1 MNNQQRLCCVQWSVM
16 LLGGWL
22 YLVTP
27 LLADTQRNNKVDNE
41 ENRENRE
48 NKENTMFSTLFQ
60 QGDAAFKQKNYQQ
73 SIDRYLAALAIGK
86 QDKTRKKPSLA
97 LRYKGY
103 HQLAIA
109 SMLLN
114 QPVAAINYQQQAYQL
129 DSQAPQAIKDYALL
143 LKFAGGLY
151 IKQKKYPQAVTHFK
165 KSLTLNKTLYDNE
178 QIVSVLGVL
187 SLASLHTREI
197 AQAEKTSLEK
207 IRYQQRYFAS
217 DSTAI
222 IESFL
227 FLNTIY
233 FDQANYLAS
242 QKLLTE
248 TLRYAKKHRLED
260 INIQIKIM
268 RLLTLSEKNRAHYHA
283 AKKYNQQVTTL
294 LEQHHPEKHLAIANN
309 KATLANIL
317 TNLYQ
322 LDEAEQLFN
331 EVLQH
336 YALEEKQTSHTQYEH
351 FSLTTSTATALN
363 NLATLYRQRGLY
375 SLALETLQKSIT
387 LQQQEPEKTDSSYAA
402 LVKTQINKAVMQ
414 QDISDFKAA
423 KQTLL
428 NAEATLKQH
437 YANDYFGFFPLYHSL
452 TSLHITLGEYALATQ
467 YIEKNKALLVKN
479 VAPNDLYYA
488 WLYESLYALKKH
500 QGDFAEAK
508 KYVLKSL
515 KLSENYLPKN
525 HPDIANLYQMLAEIN
540 NDLGNYDQA
549 EKNYLYNIK
558 LHQTIHNKTHPST
571 LTALFKQAH
580 FHIEQGRFKQAKQT
594 LEANIIILKQQ
605 RYNTELLAKHL
616 HTLGKLE
623 QRMGAYTIAKKHLQ
637 HALSLYQQ
645 YLVDAGHHYLLEIK
659 MNLAELEIEK
669 GNYAQATRR
678 YTAIINK
685 QRERLPNSRV
695 YLQQTLSKQ
704 ARLYQKIG
712 DYQHAKTALNESIQ
726 LAETLYAEGHI
737 KRLKVRSQQVELAIQ
752 QGNYTQASEIIHKTR
767 RIAQQKLHASHPII
781 ASLYQQLASVQYHQA
796 QYQRAQKSI
805 QQAITY
811 TQQNYGDNH
820 PKIAIQKRALAKLY
834 RQIGDFNRAEQ
845 TALQALAM
853 TQHFH
858 QNNHPDIAQSL
869 ATLASIYAQQGNAK
883 KAKTF
888 QQQALAINK
897 ALYHPFHPDIGV
909 GYRQLAQLSIT
920 LKDYVS
926 AEEEALKSINLLKK
940 TLPISHPER
949 LLARQTLVH
958 SYLKQQHFDAA
969 RALIQQNIDSLSAHT
984 DSPLFARTLHNQA
997 ELYSGLKQPKK
1008 ALQAYQQALAIHQQ
1022 LLPAAH
1028 PTLAIEQHALAK
1040 LQQQLSHPIQ
1050 ALKHATAASDI
1061 LSKHQYLQHH
1071 FMQHNRHKNSYSKA
1085 IFMTQLRYTHAQTTP
1100 TYEQLNTAFK
1110 SLQQAQNPQRQQ
1122 TLTHATLRFS
1132 TDKKPI
1138 QQQLRRLYRLK
1149 SNWRSLNEQRLFAL
1163 SQPKTAVIHHY
1174 KQLNQQ
1180 LATLDNHIK
1189 HLDQQLR
1196 KNLPHYAQFT
1206 NPRPVS
1212 LKKVQALLHPHE
1224 ALISLITG
1232 ESDSFLF
1239 IVKQGTATQ
1248 LIRLNTHQKQLK
1260 KQLSR
1265 LRYALEATPQAVKQ
1279 GRLPFFDLRLAST
1292 LYQQLLQPAEAA
1304 LKNIKHLIIVTD
1316 DTLQNLPFATLITQ
1330 AMPHAKT
1337 KSLTHNKR
1345 YTSAQWLIKRFSLS
1359 HLPAVHALPLLRDT
1373 ATHPIATKNKTFIGF
1388 GDVTLNKTS
1397 PPIKLANLS
1406 RGLVANVDQLRQLP
1420 YLPDT
1425 KDELLTLAQLLKS
1438 NQDKNLYLNKRATE
1452 TTIKQL
1458 STEGKLADYR
1468 YIAFASHALLAK
1480 EAKTFNAPA
1489 EAGIVMTPPKIGNTA
1504 DDGYLSSSE
1513 ILNLTLN
1520 ADMVI
1525 LSACN
1530 TANLTEANESGL
1542 SSLSKAFFLAGTRSI
1557 LASQWATHSLSSKA
1571 LTTGLL
1577 QRSSQQSSA
1586 ISHAEALRQSMLKH
1600 LYYQPACNL
1609 LCQTRDW
1616 LHIAKAPPTTP
1627 YAHPA
1632 YWAPFILIGDG

>member
-1 MNNQQRLCCVQWSVM
+1 MNNPQRQWYAQWLVM
-16 LLGGWL
+16 LLGAWF
-22 YLVTP
+22 YLATP
-27 LLADTQRNNKVDNE
+27 LLADTDK
-41 ENRENRE
+41 
-48 NKENTMFSTLFQ
+48 NTLFSTLFQ

-73 SIDRYLAALAIGK
+73 SIDHYLAALAIGK
-86 QDKTRKKPSLA
+86 GKDKQDKTLKKPSLA

-114 QPVAAINYQQQAYQL
+114 QPTAAINYQQHAYQL
-129 DSQAPQAIKDYALL
+129 DPQKPQAMKDYALL

-151 IKQKKYPQAVTHFK
+151 IKQKKYSQAVTDFK
-165 KSLTLNKTLYDNE
+165 KSLTLNKTLHDNA

-197 AQAEKTSLEK
+197 TQAEKTSLEK
-207 IRYQQRYFAS
+207 IRYQKRYFAD
-217 DSTAI
+217 DSMAI
-222 IESFL
+222 IESLL

-233 FDQANYLAS
+233 SDQANHLAS
-242 QKLLTE
+242 QKRLTE
-248 TLRYAKKHRLED
+248 TLRYAKKHRPKD
-260 INIQIKIM
+260 INTQIKIIE
-268 RLLTLSEKNRAHYHA
+268 LLTLSEKNLAHYHA
-283 AKKYNQQVTTL
+283 AKKYNQQATTL
-294 LEQHHPEKHLAIANN
+294 LEQHSPEKHLAIANN
-309 KATLANIL
+309 KATLASIL

-322 LDEAEQLFN
+322 LDKAEQLFN
-331 EVLQH
+331 EVLQR
-336 YALEEKQTSHTQYEH
+336 YELEKKQTSRTQYERLL
-351 FSLTTSTATALN
+351 LTISTTTALN
-363 NLATLYRQRGLY
+363 NLALLYRQRGLY

-387 LQQQEPEKTDSSYAA
+387 LQQQQPEKTDSSYAA
-402 LVKTQINKAVMQ
+402 LVKTQINKAVIQ

-428 NAEATLKQH
+428 NAQTTLKQH
-437 YANDYFGFFPLYHSL
+437 YANDYFGFFTLYHSL

-467 YIEKNKALLVKN
+467 YIEKNKALLAKN

-508 KYVLKSL
+508 NYVLKSL
-515 KLSENYLPKN
+515 KLSESYLPKN

-540 NDLGNYDQA
+540 NDLGNYKDA
-549 EKNYLYNIK
+549 EKNYQYSIT
-558 LHQTIHNKTHPST
+558 LHQHINNKTHPST
-571 LTALFKQAH
+571 LLALFNQAH
-580 FHIEQGRFKQAKQT
+580 FYSEQGRFKQAKQT
-594 LEANIIILKQQ
+594 LETNIIALKQQ

-616 HTLGKLE
+616 HALGKLE
-623 QRMGAYTIAKKHLQ
+623 QRMGAYKVAQKHLQ

-669 GNYAQATRR
+669 GNYAQATRM
-678 YTAIINK
+678 YTTIINK

-704 ARLYQKIG
+704 ARLYRKIG
-712 DYQHAKTALNESIQ
+712 YYQQAKTALSESIQ
-726 LAETLYAEGHI
+726 LAETLYAVGHI
-737 KRLKVRSQQVELAIQ
+737 KRLTLRSQQGELAIQ
-752 QGNYTQASEIIHKTR
+752 QGNYAQANEIIHKAR

-781 ASLYQQLASVQYHQA
+781 ASFHQQLASIQYHQGH
-796 QYQRAQKSI
+796 YQRAQKNI
-805 QQAITY
+805 QQAIADA
-811 TQQNYGDNH
+811 QQNYGDNH
-820 PKIAIQKRALAKLY
+820 PKVALRKRSLAKLY
-834 RQIGDFNRAEQ
+834 NQIGDFNRAEQ
-845 TALQALAM
+845 TALQALAI
-853 TQHFH
+853 TQNFH
-858 QNNHPDIAQSL
+858 PTNHPDTAQSL
-869 ATLASIYAQQGNAK
+869 STLATIYAQQGDIK
-883 KAKTF
+883 KAKSF
-888 QQQALAINK
+888 QQQALAINE

-920 LKDYVS
+920 LNDYVS
-926 AEEEALKSINLLKK
+926 AEKEARKSITLLNK
-940 TLPISHPER
+940 TLQPQHPEQ

-969 RALIQQNIDSLSAHT
+969 QALIQQNIDSLSAHT
-984 DSPLFARTLHNQA
+984 NSLLLARTLHNQA
-997 ELYSGLKQPKK
+997 ELYNGLKQPKK

-1022 LLPAAH
+1022 LLPDAH
-1028 PTLAIEQHALAK
+1028 PTRAIEQHALAQ
-1040 LQQQLSHPIQ
+1040 LEQQLSHPIQ
-1050 ALKHATAASDI
+1050 ALKRATAASDI
-1061 LSKHQYLQHH
+1061 LSKHQYLQHY
-1071 FMQHNRHKNSYSKA
+1071 FMHHNRHNNRYTKA
-1085 IFMTQLRYTHAQTTP
+1085 IFMTQLRYTHAQKTP
-1100 TYEQLNTAFK
+1100 TYEQLDSAFK
-1110 SLQQAQNPQRQQ
+1110 HLQQAQNPQRQQ

-1138 QQQLRRLYRLK
+1138 QQQLRRLHRLK
-1149 SNWRSLNEQRLFAL
+1149 NNWRSLNEQRLLAL
-1163 SQPKTAVIHHY
+1163 SQPKIAAIHQY

-1180 LATLDNHIK
+1180 LATLDKHIK
-1189 HLDQQLR
+1189 QLDQQLR
-1196 KNLPHYAQFT
+1196 KSLPHYAQLI
-1206 NPRPVS
+1206 NPRSVS
-1212 LKKVQALLHPHE
+1212 LKKAQGLLHPHE
-1224 ALISLITG
+1224 ALISFITG

-1239 IVKQGTATQ
+1239 IVKQDNAQ
-1248 LIRLNTHQKQLK
+1248 LIRLHTNQKQLT

-1265 LRYALEATPQAVKQ
+1265 LRYALESTPQAVKQ
-1279 GRLPFFDLRLAST
+1279 GRLPFFDLTLATT
-1292 LYQQLLQPAEAA
+1292 LYQQLLQPAETA

-1330 AMPHAKT
+1330 APPHAIPYAKT
-1337 KSLTHNKR
+1337 KSLTHPNR

-1359 HLPAVHALPLLRDT
+1359 HLPAIHALPLLRDT
-1373 ATHPIATKNKTFIGF
+1373 QRQAIARNNNSRKNKTFIGF
-1388 GDVTLNKTS
+1388 GDITLKKTS
-1397 PPIKLANLS
+1397 SPIKLANLS
-1406 RGLVANVDQLRQLP
+1406 RGIISNVDQLRQLP

-1458 STEGKLADYR
+1458 STDGKLADYR

-1480 EAKTFNAPA
+1480 EAKAFNAPA
-1489 EAGIVMTPPKIGNTA
+1489 EAGIVMTPPKIGSTV

-1513 ILNLTLN
+1513 ILNLMLN

-1542 SSLSKAFFLAGTRSI
+1542 SSLSKAFFLAGARSI

-1577 QRSSQQSSA
+1577 QRKNQLFPT

-1600 LYYQPACNL
+1600 LYYQTTCNF
-1609 LCQTRDW
+1609 LCQARDW